1 MESAVSLIGL
11 LAWLQAKHFA
21 ADYVLQPAWI
31 LRGKGDFR
39 HPGGY
44 AHAAVHALGTVPG
57 LLLFGLNG
65 LPVAVLALSEF
76 TGHFLIDH
84 VKAIHS
90 RNHPAAV
97 TTRAFWAA
105 HGLDQLLHH
114 LTYTLL
120 LLAVMGYPWHSK

>member
-1 MESAVSLIGL
+1 MENALSLIGL
-11 LAWLQAKHFA
+11 LAWLQVKHFA

-44 AHAAVHALGTVPG
+44 AHAAIHAAGTIPG
-57 LLLFGLNG
+57 ILLFGLDS
-65 LPVAVLALSEF
+65 LPVALLALCEF
-76 TGHFLIDH
+76 AGHFLIDH
-84 VKAIHS
+84 VKAIHT
-90 RNHPAAV
+90 RNHPAVV
-97 TTRAFWAA
+97 TTRAFWVA

-120 LLAVMGYPWHSK
+120 LLAVVEHPWQA